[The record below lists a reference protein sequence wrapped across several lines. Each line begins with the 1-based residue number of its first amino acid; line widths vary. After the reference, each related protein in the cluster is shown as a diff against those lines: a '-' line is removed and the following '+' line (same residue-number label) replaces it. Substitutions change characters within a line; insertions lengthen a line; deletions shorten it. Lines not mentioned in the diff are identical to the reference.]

1 MKKVILT
8 FSLLT
13 AGLMATTDFSQMTTS
28 ELIELRGKVAIEDR
42 EAFRA
47 EMRSRVATMSTE
59 ERNAFIASRQA
70 NRGMGGNGRV
80 QGVNAQT
87 FASIDTDGD
96 GKITQA
102 ELDTARANRIKANTD
117 AGKLLQNVSNAPTL
131 SNIDTNGDGAIDANE
146 FQAHQTAQMAQRQGM
161 RRGRQVKTQRVG
173 GGHSRP

>member
-1 MKKVILT
+1 MKRAILT

-13 AGLMATTDFSQMTTS
+13 AGLMATTDFSQKTTS
-28 ELIELRGKVAIEDR
+28 ELIKLWGKVAIEDR

-59 ERNAFIASRQA
+59 ERNAFIASRRA
-70 NRGMGGNGRV
+70 NCCCRGRNRRV
-80 QGVNAQT
+80 QDVNAPT
-87 FASIDTDGD
+87 FAS
-96 GKITQA
+96 
-102 ELDTARANRIKANTD
+102 
-117 AGKLLQNVSNAPTL
+117 
-131 SNIDTNGDGAIDANE
+131 IDTNGDGAIDANE